1 MNQSKLTQIKL
12 SLTGTKMN
20 ILLIGSSK
28 FIGSHLLSRLI
39 KKEDINKIFC
49 TYLSNNQSSYYEK
62 EKITFNKCDVRELSE
77 VEKNLKESYAD
88 IVIYMASSR
97 YFPKPINI
105 YDHLEININGIKNLI
120 DACKQSK
127 TNPKVIF
134 INSGSSKIDSI
145 KSDLSYS
152 LSKKNSSEI
161 FHNAINNNEISGT
174 EINLFTPYG
183 PKDYKYRLIQSF
195 TIGLINGEIP
205 KINNP
210 NSQRDFIYIDDVI
223 DIIEKIIHSNQKISS
238 IDVGSAKPTSVL
250 EIVKEICRIMEINKE
265 IKLDQI
271 ESKEEISYMK
281 ADLSIANEKFN
292 WSPKIELNDGI
303 FSTVEWIKKNYTN
316 YYE

>member
-1 MNQSKLTQIKL
+1 
-12 SLTGTKMN
+12 MN

-28 FIGSHLLSRLI
+28 FIGSHLLDRLV
-39 KKEDINKIFC
+39 KKNDIDKISC
-49 TYLSNNQSSYYEK
+49 TYLSNNQSSFYEK
-62 EKITFNKCDVRELSE
+62 EKITFNKCDVRKFSDIQR
-77 VEKNLKESYAD
+77 NLRVSHAD
-88 IVIYMASSR
+88 LVIYMASSR

-105 YDHLEININGIKNLI
+105 NDHIEININGIKNLI
-120 DACKQSK
+120 EACKQNIR
-127 TNPKVIF
+127 NPQVIF
-134 INSGSSKIDSI
+134 INSGSSKLDSKKNNI
-145 KSDLSYS
+145 GYS
-152 LSKKNSSEI
+152 FSKKNSSEI

-183 PKDYKYRLIQSF
+183 PRDYKYRLIQSF

-250 EIVKEICRIMEINKE
+250 EIVKEISRIMEIKKE
-265 IKLDQI
+265 IKLDHI

-292 WSPKIELNDGI
+292 WYPKIDLNDGI